1 MNNFFNHILGF
12 RSDTT
17 WKKVLAIFY
26 YGTCVAM
33 IPQNFGSF
41 IVGIALPFVVFAIKD
56 RKKIKTPLVNRKNL
70 NKVGLVFTVI
80 WFALMV
86 SMGTSMAKTT
96 KETNAKLIQ
105 QQKTQAIATAKVN
118 ANNKILAIK
127 KAKEDKIIADKKAV
141 ADKIIADKK
150 AIADKKQAIADK
162 KIVDAK
168 AIQDKKDA
176 DAQAVIDAKQAKEQ
190 ADADAKAKAK
200 QDAIDNASSEDKSA
214 LASAET
220 YGSTMNMS
228 KAGIYDQLTSQYG
241 GQFSASSAQFA
252 IDNVNVDWNANALA
266 SAETYQSSMNMSP
279 NAIYDQL
286 VSSYGGKFT
295 PSQAQYA
302 KDNLK

>member
-1 MNNFFNHILGF
+1 MNNFFNRIPGF

-56 RKKIKTPLVNRKNL
+56 RKKIKTPLVNRKSL
-70 NKVGLVFTVI
+70 NKFGLVFTVI
-80 WFALMV
+80 WFVVMI

-105 QQKTQAIATAKVN
+105 QQKAQAIATAKIN
-118 ANNKILAIK
+118 ATNKILAIK
-127 KAKEDKIIADKKAV
+127 KAKEDKIV
-141 ADKIIADKK
+141 
-150 AIADKKQAIADK
+150 ADKKQAIADK
-162 KIVDAK
+162 KVADAK
-168 AIQDKKDA
+168 AIQDQKDA
-176 DAQAVIDAKQAKEQ
+176 DAQAVIDAQQAKVK

-200 QDAIDNASSEDKSA
+200 QDAIDSASSEDTSA
-214 LASAET
+214 LNSAET
-220 YGSTMNMS
+220 YANTMNMS
-228 KAGIYDQLTSQYG
+228 KAGIYDQLVSAYG
-241 GQFSASSAQFA
+241 GQFSKESAQYA
-252 IDNVNVDWNANALA
+252 VDNLDADYNANALA

-286 VSSYGGKFT
+286 ISSYGGKFT
-295 PSQAQYA
+295 PSEAQYA

>member
-1 MNNFFNHILGF
+1 MNNFFNHIPGF

-26 YGTCVAM
+26 YGTCVAI

-118 ANNKILAIK
+118 ANNKILADK

-150 AIADKKQAIADK
+150 AKEDKIIADKKAIADKKQAIADK
-162 KIVDAK
+162 KIADAK

-176 DAQAVIDAKQAKEQ
+176 DAQAVI
-190 ADADAKAKAK
+190 DAKAKAK

-228 KAGIYDQLTSQYG
+228 KAGIYDQLVSEYG
-241 GQFSASSAQFA
+241 GQFSAESAQFA
-252 IDNVNVDWNANALA
+252 IDNVSIDWNANALA

-295 PSQAQYA
+295 SSQAKYA